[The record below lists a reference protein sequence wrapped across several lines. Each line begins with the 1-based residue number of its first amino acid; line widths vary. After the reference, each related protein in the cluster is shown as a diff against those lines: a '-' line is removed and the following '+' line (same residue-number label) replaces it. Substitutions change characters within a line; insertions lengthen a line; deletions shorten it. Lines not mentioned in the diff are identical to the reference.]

1 MKNNSA
7 PPPPP
12 PLKTNVV
19 YKFSCPYPHREAED
33 YIGLTTTTL
42 NRRIG
47 MHVHS
52 GSIKR
57 HFEEIHQIKPS
68 KSQIIDNTSILTVA
82 DTRQRLYIK
91 EALLILHQAPKI
103 NRQYDN
109 FTNILN
115 LYKSRNS
122 SNMSYQQNHISRS
135 QADSANHSTNV
146 NHSITPQINNP
157 TPSIL
162 NQASPQ
168 ITLRINQLLAG
179 TRNTPSS
186 DSQSPTQNSPI
197 ANRLR
202 SSNQRITPI

>member
-7 PPPPP
+7 

-47 MHVHS
+47 MHVYS

-57 HFEEIHQIKPS
+57 HFEDVHQIKPN
-68 KSQIIDNTSILTVA
+68 KSQIIDNTSILTFA

-122 SNMSYQQNHISRS
+122 SNMTPQQNLISPSRP
-135 QADSANHSTNV
+135 QADSTNP
-146 NHSITPQINNP
+146 SITPQRNSP
-157 TPSIL
+157 TPSIF

-168 ITLRINQLLAG
+168 ITLRINQLI
-179 TRNTPSS
+179 TRNTPITN
-186 DSQSPTQNSPI
+186 SQSLSQYSPI
-197 ANRLR
+197 SDRLR
-202 SSNQRITPI
+202 SYNQRIILT

>member
-1 MKNNSA
+1 
-7 PPPPP
+7 
-12 PLKTNVV
+12 
-19 YKFSCPYPHREAED
+19 
-33 YIGLTTTTL
+33 
-42 NRRIG
+42 
-47 MHVHS
+47 MHVYS

-57 HFEEIHQIKPS
+57 HFEDVHQVKPN

-122 SNMSYQQNHISRS
+122 SNMQPQQNPVSPSRT
-135 QADSANHSTNV
+135 QADSTSP
-146 NHSITPQINNP
+146 SIIPQIDSHSP

-162 NQASPQ
+162 NQTSPQ
-168 ITLRINQLLAG
+168 ITLRINQLIAS
-179 TRNTPSS
+179 TRNTTSTN
-186 DSQSPTQNSPI
+186 SQSLSQYSPI
-197 ANRLR
+197 TNRLR
-202 SSNQRITPI
+202 SRNQSNPPT